1 MLTGSHTHTSRSL
14 VHHAFRRSCLPSQSL
29 IFVQNS
35 HNACPSFLVDR
46 DISTCPTSKPSHSQ
60 YNTRGLFSLPPS
72 RPPLLQNSI
81 LGTAQHTRTL
91 QSPPAPPLLR
101 NSILGTIRSHY
112 TGTSMYFGDGPWKI
126 FAWCN
131 LNSSLHLKMLPPNAT
146 ATNLHVH
153 PLWYNLSVAR
163 HFCACAQIL
172 DVHKNT
178 SVLARQLYRYPLQ
191 RRRRRRLGPCRYT
204 PVDLCVYWLI
214 EEHSLIF

>member
-1 MLTGSHTHTSRSL
+1 MK
-14 VHHAFRRSCLPSQSL
+14 VCCDFRL
-29 IFVQNS
+29 IRRRINRECTV
-35 HNACPSFLVDR
+35 
-46 DISTCPTSKPSHSQ
+46 
-60 YNTRGLFSLPPS
+60 
-72 RPPLLQNSI
+72 
-81 LGTAQHTRTL
+81 
-91 QSPPAPPLLR
+91 
-101 NSILGTIRSHY
+101 LGTIRSHY

-191 RRRRRRLGPCRYT
+191 RRRRRRWGPGRYT
-204 PVDLCVYWLI
+204 PVGACEYRLR
-214 EEHSLIF
+214 EELSLIFWTTGWIIIYAAVTPGKIMLRCFHSRA